1 MNYFITGGTGFI
13 GTHLSSLLHEVHPE
27 TKNLQLGYCR
37 AGYSITDSKKL

>member
-13 GTHLSSLLHEVHPE
+13 GTHLCQSFARSASRN
-27 TKNLQLGYCR
+27 KNLQLGYCR